1 MPYSK
6 PENTYVV
13 RFRKK
18 PETALARRTLV
29 IMGILTVPIV
39 VLVLYKS
46 SIYESLS
53 RDMLHCWGCC
63 GLVSFAY
70 RLTVYWRIQP
80 QPPCRV
86 VNQLDTARRFMWNEV
101 TSGKRPVDPAASIH
115 NRGGITHDHRRH

>member
-39 VLVLYKS
+39 VLHFMVPMKEDGVSLLGLWLLVLVVVLLQCRIWLDS
-46 SIYESLS
+46 SRRRYFQ
-53 RDMLHCWGCC
+53 
-63 GLVSFAY
+63 GLQKRQMGRCSPVFRNNKGAHVSSDANG
-70 RLTVYWRIQP
+70 RET
-80 QPPCRV
+80 
-86 VNQLDTARRFMWNEV
+86 DRFRETTMGNL
-101 TSGKRPVDPAASIH
+101 
-115 NRGGITHDHRRH
+115 RG